1 MQLFFVQLSF
11 VRRSCI
17 AIVIVDRHVY
27 VLSVRQRVCT
37 RMHTEVLELPEV
49 LMANKAQGKQCKANS
64 ACLKAVCA

>member
-17 AIVIVDRHVY
+17 AIVSVDRHIY
-27 VLSVRQRVCT
+27 VLSVRKRVCACVYI
-37 RMHTEVLELPEV
+37 EVLELPEV